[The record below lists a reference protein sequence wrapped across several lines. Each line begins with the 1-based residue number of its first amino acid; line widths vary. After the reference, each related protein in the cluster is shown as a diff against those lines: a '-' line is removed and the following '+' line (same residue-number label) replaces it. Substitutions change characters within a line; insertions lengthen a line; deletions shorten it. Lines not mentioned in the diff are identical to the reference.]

1 MSKFEFNKK
10 DVKFIFECI
19 SKYGEENHQQ
29 LKAVKSK
36 NEMEIFN
43 EGLFD
48 YMIDRMFKSEDKEIK
63 IELSRK
69 LMYSGL
75 MDFNSKAAIANLSNI
90 MENFNGN

>member
-1 MSKFEFNKK
+1 MSKFGFNEK

-19 SKYGEENHQQ
+19 SKYGKENHKQ
-29 LKAVKSK
+29 LKSITSE
-36 NEMEIFN
+36 NEMDIFN

-48 YMIDRMFKSEDKEIK
+48 YMMNRMLKSEDKEIK

-75 MDFNSKAAIANLSNI
+75 MDFNRKVAIVNLSSI